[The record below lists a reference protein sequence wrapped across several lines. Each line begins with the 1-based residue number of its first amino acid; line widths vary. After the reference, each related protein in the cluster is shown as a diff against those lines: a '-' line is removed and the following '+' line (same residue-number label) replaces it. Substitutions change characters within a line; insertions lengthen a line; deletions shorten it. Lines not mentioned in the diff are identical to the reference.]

1 VVRAAPTVIAA
12 ERPVAPPPLP
22 APAPAPTLAPPP
34 PAIDADAAIRRAQ
47 ELVNAGQAPRAIAVL
62 EEALAANPK
71 SPALAL
77 ALFKAQLGGASRGAT
92 LAAAHRWLEAD
103 PNASLGAGPQLMAL
117 VDDALAANDG
127 LDEAF
132 KVLEDHMGPR
142 GADKLYDLA
151 YGASAAAQPR
161 IAARARTGLQ
171 FSSTLNKAT
180 PALRI
185 ALQLRSAQG
194 CEEVA
199 ELLRRVRDVGD
210 ERSATLLR
218 PYEKTDGC
226 KGADCFPCMR
236 ANADLANA
244 ITAASKRASAR

>member
-1 VVRAAPTVIAA
+1 
-12 ERPVAPPPLP
+12 VA
-22 APAPAPTLAPPP
+22 APAPILVPPV
-34 PAIDADAAIRRAQ
+34 PAVDVESALRRAQ
-47 ELVNAGQAPRAIAVL
+47 ELVNAGQAARAIAVL

-71 SPALAL
+71 HPGLSL
-77 ALFKAQLGGASRGAT
+77 ALFKAQFGGGSRGAT

-103 PNASLGAGPQLMAL
+103 PGASLSAGPQLMAL

-132 KVLEDHMGPR
+132 KVLEEHMGPR

-151 YGASAAAQPR
+151 YGPAAATQPR

-185 ALQLRSAQG
+185 ALQVRAAQG

-199 ELLRRVRDVGD
+199 QLLRRVRDVGD
-210 ERSATLLR
+210 ERSAAQLR
-218 PYEKTDGC
+218 PFEKTDGC
-226 KGADCFPCMR
+226 KGGDCYPCMR
-236 ANADLANA
+236 GNADLANA
-244 ITAASKRASAR
+244 IMASEKRTGPR